1 MTQRRLTV
9 VSGAVVVFA
18 MIAGTALWKSQWA
31 ALAIEAVIRFC
42 S

>member
-9 VSGAVVVFA
+9 VSGAAVILA
-18 MIAGTALWKSQWA
+18 MIAGAALWKSQWA
-31 ALAIEAVIRFC
+31 ALAIEAVVRFC